1 MKPVDDGLDERLRR
15 LARPHARSAERI
27 AAAALL
33 APQQPR
39 PVVPRFAAV
48 AAGLVLGLVALG
60 LWQLPA
66 GRHPTGRLTAPS
78 AGSVVLVRSADGTVA
93 TIYGGVAD
101 KQDPAPGTGF
111 VISEGVLR

>member
-1 MKPVDDGLDERLRR
+1 
-15 LARPHARSAERI
+15 
-27 AAAALL
+27 
-33 APQQPR
+33 
-39 PVVPRFAAV
+39 
-48 AAGLVLGLVALG
+48 
-60 LWQLPA
+60 LPA
-66 GRHPTGRLTAPS
+66 GRHPTGLTAPS